1 MFLTMQ
7 RITHAARLPLSFTR
21 TDCPARSLQSRHYH
35 RLCRISTTTQST
47 QNATHTALCYRY
59 YTPTGGAGSFLGDAD
74 TVTPDPVVAVKAAKG
89 MSSMVAAG
97 RKLSV
102 TTWNVAAINNNPFEY
117 WITYTDKDHA
127 QQYDDLMVNVQDFI
141 ENPADKDLPVHQV
154 FTDAMFQELNDKLT
168 TVEC

>member
-1 MFLTMQ
+1 M
-7 RITHAARLPLSFTR
+7 
-21 TDCPARSLQSRHYH
+21 
-35 RLCRISTTTQST
+35 
-47 QNATHTALCYRY
+47 
-59 YTPTGGAGSFLGDAD
+59 
-74 TVTPDPVVAVKAAKG
+74 AVKAAKG

-97 RKLSV
+97 RKLSG

-141 ENPADKDLPVHQV
+141 ENPADKGLPVHQV